1 LSCTVRFGEPI
12 PTIEKQSAKGGVTMQ
27 MNTRTAVKFTA
38 VILAS
43 VLCLWAGASLA
54 SDLESKLVVV
64 TSYPKDLTGPF
75 KKAFEAKHPGTMVEI
90 LQKKTSAGVKYIQE
104 TAAGNT
110 SDLMWASAPDAFEVL
125 KADGLL
131 AKYTPVATGIPEK
144 IGSYPIND
152 PDGYYIGF
160 AGSGYGIMWN
170 KRYLKAKKIPVPK
183 EWADLKKPVYHNHV
197 GMSAP
202 SRSGTTHLTVETVL
216 QGEGWEKGWGTWKE
230 MAGNFK
236 MVTERSFGV
245 PEGVNSGDFGIGI
258 VIDFFGFSSKATGFP
273 VDFAYPT
280 VTTLVPANVAMV
292 KAAPHPA
299 AAAAFIEYLLSV
311 EGQELLLDPAIRRL
325 PVNPET
331 YAKAPEGFPNPFKDQ
346 SIGAAVKFD
355 VGVSKD
361 RYNIVNSLF
370 DVMITYRREDLVNA
384 SRAIQEAEAAL
395 ADKPDPGAEA
405 LIKEARTLLTAMP
418 ISEAE
423 AVDGKFPGVFT
434 SDAYKKRKK
443 ADVKV
448 PQRQAEIEET
458 WDSFTKKNYAE
469 AEAKA
474 KQALSML
481 K

>member
-1 LSCTVRFGEPI
+1 MRRLKLSR
-12 PTIEKQSAKGGVTMQ
+12 SL
-27 MNTRTAVKFTA
+27 
-38 VILAS
+38 LA
-43 VLCLWAGASLA
+43 AGAILLA
-54 SDLESKLVVV
+54 TVVAMPYPADALEDKVVIV

-75 KKAFEAKHPGTMVEI
+75 KKAFEAKYPGTLVEI
-90 LQKKTSAGVKYIQE
+90 LQKNTSAAVKYIQE
-104 TAAGNT
+104 TAQGNT

-125 KADGLL
+125 KGNGLL
-131 AKYTPVATGIPEK
+131 AHYVPKTKGIPEK

-170 KRYLKAKKIPVPK
+170 TRYLSAKKLPVPK
-183 EWADLKKPVYHNHV
+183 EWDDLKKPIYHGHV

-216 QGEGWEKGWGTWKE
+216 QGEGWDKGWATWKE

-245 PEGVNSGDFGIGI
+245 PEGVNSGDFGIGV

-273 VDFAYPT
+273 VEFVYPT
-280 VTTLVPANVAMV
+280 VTTLVPANIAIL
-292 KAAPHPA
+292 KNAPHPQA
-299 AAAAFIEYLLSV
+299 AETFVEYLLSV

-325 PVNPET
+325 PVNPAT
-331 YAKAPEGFPNPFKDQ
+331 YAKAPADFPNPFKDT

-355 VGVSKD
+355 VALSES

-370 DVMITYRREDLVNA
+370 DVMVTYRREDLA
-384 SRAIQEAEAAL
+384 EACKAIQQAETAL
-395 ADKPDPGAEA
+395 SGKSNTEAEA
-405 LIKEARTLLTAMP
+405 LIKEARALIAAMP

-423 AVDGKFPGVFT
+423 AVDAKFPGVFT
-434 SDAYKKRKK
+434 SDAFKSRKK

-448 PQRQAEIEET
+448 PPRQAEIEEK
-458 WDSFTKKNYAE
+458 WDSFSKKNYAE
-469 AEAKA
+469 AKAKA
-474 KQALSML
+474 EKALAL
-481 K
+481 IK

>member
-1 LSCTVRFGEPI
+1 MRRLKLSR
-12 PTIEKQSAKGGVTMQ
+12 SL
-27 MNTRTAVKFTA
+27 
-38 VILAS
+38 LA
-43 VLCLWAGASLA
+43 AGAILLA
-54 SDLESKLVVV
+54 TVVAMPYPADALEDKVVIV

-75 KKAFEAKHPGTMVEI
+75 KKAFEAKYPGTLVEI
-90 LQKKTSAGVKYIQE
+90 LQKNTSAAVKYIQE
-104 TAAGNT
+104 TAQGNT

-125 KADGLL
+125 KGNGLL
-131 AKYTPVATGIPEK
+131 AHYVPKTKGIPEK

-170 KRYLKAKKIPVPK
+170 TRYLSAKKLPVPK
-183 EWADLKKPVYHNHV
+183 EWDDLKKPIYHGHV

-216 QGEGWEKGWGTWKE
+216 QGEGWDKGWATWKE

-245 PEGVNSGDFGIGI
+245 PEGVNSGDFGIGV

-273 VDFAYPT
+273 VEFVYPT
-280 VTTLVPANVAMV
+280 VTTLVPANIAIL
-292 KAAPHPA
+292 KNAPHPKDA
-299 AAAAFIEYLLSV
+299 ETFVEYLLSV

-325 PVNPET
+325 PVNPAT
-331 YAKAPEGFPNPFKDQ
+331 YAKAPADFPNPFKDT

-355 VGVSKD
+355 VALSES

-370 DVMITYRREDLVNA
+370 DVMVTYRREDLA
-384 SRAIQEAEAAL
+384 EACKAIQQAETAL
-395 ADKPDPGAEA
+395 SGKSNAEAEA
-405 LIKEARTLLTAMP
+405 LIKEARALIAAMP

-423 AVDGKFPGVFT
+423 AVDAKFPGVFT
-434 SDAYKKRKK
+434 SEAFKSRKK

-448 PQRQAEIEET
+448 PPRQAEIEEK
-458 WDSFTKKNYAE
+458 WDSFSKKNYAE
-469 AEAKA
+469 AKAKA
-474 KQALSML
+474 EKALAL
-481 K
+481 IK